1 MSQSLPI
8 ENNKLD
14 VIKDDLEQGTVKGRG
29 LFAIARIVL
38 LVLLIGV
45 MALWAAHWGRGAF
58 LYVHETD
65 ARVMADLVAI
75 SAEVDGRVTQRF
87 FDEGDAISV
96 GQTLVTIDSQVMGLK
111 LIQIKAERSTYLAEL
126 ARVKAEYGM
135 TQQQIASRIESAQS
149 KLAEA
154 KARKNIFIHE
164 FFFLEK
170 EMERVQKLTKSGAI
184 SRSKFDRVQADFFK
198 AKQELIKEN
207 AAITTANSALNEVL
221 ADRSELSVK
230 NAERLELEAQLIAID
245 AEINIQTQELENY
258 TIKSRMNGV
267 VGRRL
272 IKSGEYVSRGQR
284 LLVVHDPNKIWI
296 ETNIR
301 ETEINRI
308 SLGQNVRVE
317 VDAFPDKE
325 FFGKVRR
332 IGNAA
337 TSQFALLPKL
347 NEAGTFTKITQRIRV
362 HVDVKQENDMLK
374 PGMMVEI
381 FIDPEN

>member
-1 MSQSLPI
+1 MSQSSPI

-14 VIKDDLEQGTVKGRG
+14 VIKDELKQETVKGRG
-29 LFAIARIVL
+29 LFAIVRIVL

-45 MALWAAHWGRGAF
+45 MALWAIHWGRGAF

-75 SAEVDGRVTQRF
+75 SSEVDGRVTQRF
-87 FDEGDAISV
+87 FEEGDAISAS
-96 GQTLVTIDSQVMGLK
+96 QILVTIDSRIMELK
-111 LIQIKAERSTYLAEL
+111 LTQIKAERGTYRAEL

-135 TQQQIASRIESAQS
+135 TQQQIESRIESAQS

-154 KARKNIFIHE
+154 KARKNIFVHE

-170 EMERVQKLTKSGAI
+170 ELERVQKLTKSGTI
-184 SRSKFDRVQADFFK
+184 SRSKFDRVQTDFFK

-207 AAITTANSALNEVL
+207 AAITTAKSALNEVL

-230 NAERLELEAQLIAID
+230 NAERLELEAQLIAIN
-245 AEINIQTQELENY
+245 AEINIQTQELKNY
-258 TIKSRMNGV
+258 TVKAGMNGV

-272 IKSGEYVSRGQR
+272 IKSGEYVSKGQR

-362 HVDVKQENDMLK
+362 RVDVKQEDDMLK

-381 FIDPEN
+381 FVDPES

>member
-1 MSQSLPI
+1 
-8 ENNKLD
+8 
-14 VIKDDLEQGTVKGRG
+14 
-29 LFAIARIVL
+29 
-38 LVLLIGV
+38 
-45 MALWAAHWGRGAF
+45 
-58 LYVHETD
+58 VHETD

-75 SAEVDGRVTQRF
+75 SSEVDGQITQRF
-87 FDEGDAISV
+87 FEEGDAISI
-96 GQTLVTIDSQVMGLK
+96 GQILVTIDSRIMELK
-111 LIQIKAERSTYLAEL
+111 LTQIKAERGTYLAEL
-126 ARVKAEYGM
+126 DRVKAEYGM
-135 TQQQIASRIESAQS
+135 TQQQIVLRIESAQS

-154 KARKNIFIHE
+154 KARKNIFVHE
-164 FFFLEK
+164 FLFLEK
-170 EMERVQKLTKSGAI
+170 EMERVQKLAKSGAI
-184 SRSKFDRVQADFFK
+184 SRSKFDRVQTNFFK

-221 ADRSELSVK
+221 ADKSKLIVK
-230 NAERLELEAQLIAID
+230 NAERVELEAELIAID
-245 AEINIQTQELENY
+245 AAINIQTQELENY
-258 TIKSRMNGV
+258 TIKAGMNGV

-272 IKSGEYVSRGQR
+272 IKAGEYVSRGQR
-284 LLVVHDPNKIWI
+284 LLVMHDQNKIWI

-301 ETEINRI
+301 ETEINRV
-308 SLGQNVRVE
+308 SLGQNVRIE

-362 HVDVKQENDMLK
+362 RVDVKQKDDMLK

>member
-154 KARKNIFIHE
+154 KARKNIFVHE

-374 PGMMVEI
+374 PGMMVEV

>member
-1 MSQSLPI
+1 M
-8 ENNKLD
+8 
-14 VIKDDLEQGTVKGRG
+14 
-29 LFAIARIVL
+29 
-38 LVLLIGV
+38 
-45 MALWAAHWGRGAF
+45 
-58 LYVHETD
+58 
-65 ARVMADLVAI
+65 
-75 SAEVDGRVTQRF
+75 
-87 FDEGDAISV
+87 
-96 GQTLVTIDSQVMGLK
+96 VTIDSQIMELK
-111 LIQIKAERSTYLAEL
+111 LIQIKAERGMNLAEL
-126 ARVKAEYGM
+126 GRVKAEYGM
-135 TQQQIASRIESAQS
+135 TQQQIESRIESAQS

-154 KARKNIFIHE
+154 KAQKNIFVQE

-170 EMERVQKLTKSGAI
+170 ELERVQKLTKSGAI
-184 SRSKFDRVQADFFK
+184 SRSKFDRVQTDFFK

-207 AAITTANSALNEVL
+207 AAITTAKSALNEVL

-230 NAERLELEAQLIAID
+230 NAERVELEAQLIATD

-258 TIKSRMNGV
+258 TIKAGINGV

-284 LLVVHDPNKIWI
+284 LLVVHDPNEIWI

-325 FFGKVRR
+325 FLGKVRR

-362 HVDVKQENDMLK
+362 RVDVKQENDMLK
-374 PGMMVEI
+374 PGMMVEV

>member
-14 VIKDDLEQGTVKGRG
+14 VIKDDLKHETIKGRG
-29 LFAIARIVL
+29 LFAIARIIL
-38 LVLLIGV
+38 LILLIGV

-75 SAEVDGRVTQRF
+75 SSEVDGRVTQRF
-87 FDEGDAISV
+87 FEEGDAISA
-96 GQTLVTIDSQVMGLK
+96 GQILVTIDSRIMKLK
-111 LIQIKAERSTYLAEL
+111 LVQIKAERGTYLAEL
-126 ARVKAEYGM
+126 DRVKAEYGM
-135 TQQQIASRIESAQS
+135 IQQQIESRIESAQS
-149 KLAEA
+149 KLVEA

-170 EMERVQKLTKSGAI
+170 EMERVQKLTKSGTI
-184 SRSKFDRVQADFFK
+184 SRSKFERVQADFFK
-198 AKQELIKEN
+198 EKQKLIKEN
-207 AAITTANSALNEVL
+207 AAITTANLALNEVL
-221 ADRSELSVK
+221 ADRSKLSVK
-230 NAERLELEAQLIAID
+230 NAERVELEAQLVAID
-245 AEINIQTQELENY
+245 AEINIQTQRLDNY
-258 TIKSRMNGV
+258 TIKAGMNGV

-272 IKSGEYVSRGQR
+272 IKAGEYVSIGQR
-284 LLVVHDPNKIWI
+284 LLVVHDPNKIWV

-325 FFGKVRR
+325 FFGKVGR

-347 NEAGTFTKITQRIRV
+347 NEAGTFTKITQRIKV

-374 PGMMVEI
+374 PGMMVEV
-381 FIDPEN
+381 FIDPGN